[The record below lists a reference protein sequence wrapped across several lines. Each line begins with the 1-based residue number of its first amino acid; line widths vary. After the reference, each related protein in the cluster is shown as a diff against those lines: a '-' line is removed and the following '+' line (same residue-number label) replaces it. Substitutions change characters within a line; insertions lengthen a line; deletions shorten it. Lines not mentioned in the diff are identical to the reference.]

1 MRDFSAAIVAWLVIL
16 LILSVVEYSAL
27 SNDLFHSYFFFVAQ
41 LPLYGLVIFGS
52 YALCSIG
59 YHLMV
64 LEDSVD
70 AHTELKAQ
78 IELARTELKR
88 KGVKL

>member
-1 MRDFSAAIVAWLVIL
+1 MRNFSAALIAWLAIL
-16 LILSVVEYSAL
+16 LLLSVFEYSTIAH
-27 SNDLFHSYFFFVAQ
+27 NLFHSYFFFVAQ
-41 LPLYGLVIFGS
+41 LPLYGLVLFGS

-70 AHTELKAQ
+70 AHTELK
-78 IELARTELKR
+78 
-88 KGVKL
+88 

>member
-1 MRDFSAAIVAWLVIL
+1 
-16 LILSVVEYSAL
+16 
-27 SNDLFHSYFFFVAQ
+27 
-41 LPLYGLVIFGS
+41 
-52 YALCSIG
+52 
-59 YHLMV
+59 V

-78 IELARTELKR
+78 IELARKELTR

>member
-1 MRDFSAAIVAWLVIL
+1 MRNFSAALIAWLAML
-16 LILSVVEYSAL
+16 LLLSVVEYSKIA
-27 SNDLFHSYFFFVAQ
+27 NDLLHSYFFFVAQ
-41 LPLYGLVIFGS
+41 LPLYGLVLFGS

-70 AHTELKAQ
+70 AHKELKQQ
-78 IELARTELKR
+78 IELAKSELKR

>member
-1 MRDFSAAIVAWLVIL
+1 MRNFSFALVTWLAML
-16 LILSVVEYSAL
+16 LVLSVTEYKTVSA
-27 SNDLFHSYFFFVAQ
+27 DFFHSYFFFVAQ
-41 LPLYGLVIFGS
+41 LPLYGLVLFGC

-59 YHLMV
+59 YHLLV

-70 AHTELKAQ
+70 AHAELKQQ
-78 IELARTELKR
+78 IELAKSELKR